1 MLRIDRIPV
10 LEEEMTFGADLAK
23 TLNVWRARAGEI
35 VTVVDREGGC
45 YRARLTAINEEGGTL
60 VPFHRY
66 SQSVESPVDIEIYQ
80 ALPEKERFEL
90 VLQKVTE
97 VGVTRIVPF
106 ISERSTTLEQRE
118 SGQKKSHR
126 WPDVVRR
133 AARQC
138 RRSLIPEL
146 YPVCNWDETLYKA
159 QSADLKLI
167 LSDRLA
173 PWGLREALGGTMPH
187 RVAVL
192 VGPEGGFSEEEIEDA
207 RGLGFLPVSMGPRV
221 FRTETAAIVGVSL
234 LQYALGDL
242 G

>member
-1 MLRIDRIPV
+1 M
-10 LEEEMTFGADLAK
+10 
-23 TLNVWRARAGEI
+23 
-35 VTVVDREGGC
+35 
-45 YRARLTAINEEGGTL
+45 
-60 VPFHRY
+60 
-66 SQSVESPVDIEIYQ
+66 
-80 ALPEKERFEL
+80 
-90 VLQKVTE
+90 LQKVTE

-138 RRSLIPEL
+138 RRAVIPEL
-146 YPVCNWDETLYKA
+146 YPVCSWDETLYKA

-173 PWGLREALGGTMPH
+173 PWGLGEALNGTMPH

-192 VGPEGGFSEEEIEDA
+192 VGPEGGFSEEEIEEA
-207 RGLGFLPVSMGPRV
+207 RGLGFLPVTMGPRV
-221 FRTETAAIVGVSL
+221 LRTETAAIVGVAL